1 MRRFLVGSWCLVCA
15 VCRRVGVAEVM
26 LTGDGEDMVRYEV
39 LAGVVGAHDS
49 PDEVLRN
56 VLEVG
61 QQLFGVFGQAVSAVA
76 KRGIVVV
83 ITDARVEA
91 DACNDLGSVESLDF
105 GVGVELVE
113 VADAQRQVGVGE
125 ELGGLRFGE
134 AHEDGGNVLLD
145 RALLQERGEDLGFF
159 QSLFVFL
166 VISDDDAARI
176 KVVVEGFGFAQEF
189 GAEEDVVSPELLA
202 DLPGVAHRDCGF
214 DDNSGLFGI
223 VCCYL
228 QNQFDDGLYS
238 RAVKIVFLLIIVGR
252 HGDNDEVGIFVCGRS
267 VCGGGQVELTLAFF
281 GLAEVFLNIFV
292 FDRGFEVVDLFN
304 SFGKDVDGG
313 NIIVLGEQSGQGETD
328 VASSRHCD
336 LV

>member
-1 MRRFLVGSWCLVCA
+1 MGWGLRRGIFWRISLGELVVSCDRKDV
-15 VCRRVGVAEVM
+15 
-26 LTGDGEDMVRYEV
+26 VRDEV
-39 LAGVVGAHDS
+39 LPGVVGVHNG
-49 PDEVLRN
+49 PDEVLRD
-56 VLEVG
+56 VLVVG
-61 QQLFGVFGQAVSAVA
+61 KQLLGVFGQAVSAVA

-91 DACNDLGSVESLDF
+91 DAGNDLGSVEPLDF

-134 AHEDGGNVLLD
+134 AHEDGGNVFFD

-166 VISDDDAARI
+166 VISDDDAARVE
-176 KVVVEGFGFAQEF
+176 VVVEGFGFAQEF

-292 FDRGFEVVDLFN
+292 FDRRFEVVDLFN